1 MDGRKIVFKQTGTV
15 LIGLAV
21 CLCIMLAFFAL
32 LGKFDMSVLW
42 GGIAGSVLAALN
54 FFFMAMG
61 TCIAAD
67 KAEDQDVKG
76 GQKVIRMS
84 YIGRQAVLVVLLFV
98 CLKSGLFQP
107 FALLLPLVF
116 VRPILTVAE
125 FFKRKE
131 RDGVWN

>member
-1 MDGRKIVFKQTGTV
+1 MDSRKLVFKETAVVAVGEC
-15 LIGLAV
+15 LASA
-21 CLCIMLAFFAL
+21 IMVGIFAL
-32 LGKFDMSVLW
+32 LGRFDKSVVL
-42 GGIAGSVLAALN
+42 GAAFGALIAVAN